1 MLFLLNAAKT
11 ASDALSVDALKI
23 EKLIDKLIDLSIT
36 AGKHILMAVVIFVV
50 GRFIVTLLN
59 RLLARMLE
67 RRKVDPTIQ
76 TFLRSL
82 VNILLMLLLVVSVI
96 GALGVNT
103 TSFAA
108 LLASAGVAIGMA
120 LSGQLQNLA
129 GGLIVLLFRPYKV
142 GDWIEAQGV
151 QGKVT
156 AIQIFHTILTMVD
169 NKVVYVPNGVMS
181 SGVVVNYNRND
192 TRRVEWVVGIDYGED
207 TVRAEAV
214 VREVIAA
221 DKRILADPAPYVAVQ
236 ALDASSVNLVA
247 RVWVKTEDY
256 WDVNYDTNRRIYDAF
271 NRAGI
276 NFPFPQQT
284 IHVVKE

>member
-76 TFLRSL
+76 TFLKSL

-151 QGKVT
+151 QGKVA

>member
-23 EKLIDKLIDLSIT
+23 EKLIDKLIDLSVT

-76 TFLRSL
+76 TFLKSL

>member
-1 MLFLLNAAKT
+1 MIPLLSAAQT
-11 ASDALSVDALKI
+11 AGESLSMDAVKL
-23 EKLIDKLIDLSIT
+23 EKLIDKLIDLSIA
-36 AGKHILMAVVIFVV
+36 AGKHILLAVVILVV
-50 GRFIVTLLN
+50 GRLIVNVLN
-59 RLLARMLE
+59 RLVARMLD

-76 TFLRSL
+76 TFLKSL
-82 VNILLMLLLVVSVI
+82 VNILLMVLLIVSVI
-96 GALGVNT
+96 GALGINT

-108 LLASAGVAIGMA
+108 LLASAGVAVGMA

-129 GGLIVLLFRPYKV
+129 GGIIVLFFRPYKV

-192 TRRVEWVVGIDYGED
+192 TRRVEWVIGIDYGED
-207 TVRAEAV
+207 TARAEAV

-221 DKRILADPAPYVAVQ
+221 DKRILDAPAPYVAVQ

-247 RVWVKTEDY
+247 RVWVKTPDY
-256 WDVNYDTNRRIYDAF
+256 WDVSYDTNRRIYDAF
-271 NRAGI
+271 NKAGI

-284 IHVVKE
+284 IHVVKD

>member
-1 MLFLLNAAKT
+1 MLPLLNAAQT
-11 ASDALSVDALKI
+11 AGESLSMDAVKL
-23 EKLIDKLIDLSIT
+23 EKLIDKLIDLSVT
-36 AGKHILMAVVIFVV
+36 AGKHILLAVVILVV
-50 GRFIVTLLN
+50 GRLIVNVLN
-59 RLLARMLE
+59 RLVARMLD

-76 TFLRSL
+76 TFLKSL
-82 VNILLMLLLVVSVI
+82 VNILLMVLLIVSVI
-96 GALGVNT
+96 GALGINT

-108 LLASAGVAIGMA
+108 LLASAGVAVGMA

-129 GGLIVLLFRPYKV
+129 GGIIVLFFRPYKV

-156 AIQIFHTILTMVD
+156 AIQIFHTILTMAD

-181 SGVVVNYNRND
+181 SGVVVNYNRNE
-192 TRRVEWVVGIDYGED
+192 TRRVEWVIGIDYGED
-207 TVRAEAV
+207 TARAEAV

-221 DKRILADPAPYVAVQ
+221 DKRILDDPAPYVAVQ

-247 RVWVKTEDY
+247 RVWVKAPDY
-256 WDVNYDTNRRIYDAF
+256 WDVSYDTNRRIYDAF
-271 NRAGI
+271 NKAGI

-284 IHVVKE
+284 IHVVKD

>member
-11 ASDALSVDALKI
+11 ASDALSVNALKI

-76 TFLRSL
+76 TFLKSL

>member
-23 EKLIDKLIDLSIT
+23 EKLIDRLIDLSIT

-76 TFLRSL
+76 TFLKSL

>member
-1 MLFLLNAAKT
+1 MLPLLNAAQT
-11 ASDALSVDALKI
+11 AGESLSMDAVKL
-23 EKLIDKLIDLSIT
+23 EKLIDKLIDLSIA
-36 AGKHILMAVVIFVV
+36 AGKHILLAVVILVV
-50 GRFIVTLLN
+50 GRLVVNLLN
-59 RLLARMLE
+59 RFVARMLD

-76 TFLRSL
+76 TFLKSL
-82 VNILLMLLLVVSVI
+82 VNILLMVLLIVSVI
-96 GALGVNT
+96 GALGINT

-108 LLASAGVAIGMA
+108 LLASAGVAVGMA

-129 GGLIVLLFRPYKV
+129 GGIIVLFFRPYKV

-192 TRRVEWVVGIDYGED
+192 TRRVEWVIGIDYSED
-207 TVRAEAV
+207 TARAEAV

-221 DKRILADPAPYVAVQ
+221 DKRILDAPAPYVAVQ

-247 RVWVKTEDY
+247 RVWVKTPDY
-256 WDVNYDTNRRIYDAF
+256 WDVSYDTNRRIYDAF
-271 NRAGI
+271 NKAGI

-284 IHVVKE
+284 IHVVKD

>member
-76 TFLRSL
+76 TFLKSL

-284 IHVVKE
+284 IHVVKD

>member
-50 GRFIVTLLN
+50 GRFVVTLLN

-76 TFLRSL
+76 TFLKSL

>member
-36 AGKHILMAVVIFVV
+36 AGKHILMAVVIFIV
-50 GRFIVTLLN
+50 GRFIVSLLN

-181 SGVVVNYNRND
+181 SGVVVNYNRNE

-221 DKRILADPAPYVAVQ
+221 DERILGDPAPYVAVQ

-247 RVWVKTEDY
+247 RVWVKTPDY

-284 IHVVKE
+284 IHVVKD

>member
-50 GRFIVTLLN
+50 GRFIVSLLN

-76 TFLRSL
+76 TFLKSL

-247 RVWVKTEDY
+247 RVWVKTPDY
-256 WDVNYDTNRRIYDAF
+256 WDVSYDTNRRIYDAF

>member
-1 MLFLLNAAKT
+1 MIPLLSAAQT
-11 ASDALSVDALKI
+11 AGESLSVDAVKL
-23 EKLIDKLIDLSIT
+23 EKLSDKLIDLSVT
-36 AGKHILMAVVIFVV
+36 AGKHILLAVVILVV
-50 GRFIVTLLN
+50 GRLIVNVLN
-59 RLLARMLE
+59 RLVARMLD

-76 TFLRSL
+76 TFLKSL
-82 VNILLMLLLVVSVI
+82 VNILLMVLLIVSVI
-96 GALGVNT
+96 GALGINT

-108 LLASAGVAIGMA
+108 LLASAGVAVGMA

-129 GGLIVLLFRPYKV
+129 GGIIVLFFRPYKV

-181 SGVVVNYNRND
+181 SGVVVNYNRNE
-192 TRRVEWVVGIDYGED
+192 TRRVEWVIGIDYGED
-207 TVRAEAV
+207 TARAEAV

-221 DKRILADPAPYVAVQ
+221 DKRILDDPAPYVAVQ

-247 RVWVKTEDY
+247 RVWVKAPDY

-271 NRAGI
+271 NKAGI

-284 IHVVKE
+284 IHVVKD

>member
-76 TFLRSL
+76 TFLKSL

-129 GGLIVLLFRPYKV
+129 GGLIVYKV

>member
-50 GRFIVTLLN
+50 GRFVVTLLN

-76 TFLRSL
+76 TFLKSL

-276 NFPFPQQT
+276 NFPFPQMDV
-284 IHVVKE
+284 HMR

>member
-1 MLFLLNAAKT
+1 MIPLLSAAQT
-11 ASDALSVDALKI
+11 AGESLSVDAVKL
-23 EKLIDKLIDLSIT
+23 EKLIDKLIDLSVT
-36 AGKHILMAVVIFVV
+36 AGKHILLAVVILVV
-50 GRFIVTLLN
+50 GRLIVNVLN
-59 RLLARMLE
+59 RLVARMLD

-76 TFLRSL
+76 TFLKSL
-82 VNILLMLLLVVSVI
+82 VNILLMVLLIVSVI
-96 GALGVNT
+96 GALGINT

-108 LLASAGVAIGMA
+108 LLASAGVAVGMA

-129 GGLIVLLFRPYKV
+129 GGIIVLFFRPYKV

-156 AIQIFHTILTMVD
+156 AIQIFHTILTMAD

-181 SGVVVNYNRND
+181 SGVVVNYNRNE
-192 TRRVEWVVGIDYGED
+192 TRRVEWVIGIDYGED
-207 TVRAEAV
+207 TARAEAV

-221 DKRILADPAPYVAVQ
+221 DKRILDAPAPYVAVQ

-247 RVWVKTEDY
+247 RVWVKTPDY
-256 WDVNYDTNRRIYDAF
+256 WDVSYDTNRRIYDAF
-271 NRAGI
+271 NKAGI

-284 IHVVKE
+284 IHVVKD

>member
-1 MLFLLNAAKT
+1 MSFLLNAAKT

-76 TFLRSL
+76 TFLKSL

>member
-1 MLFLLNAAKT
+1 MIPLLSAAQT
-11 ASDALSVDALKI
+11 AGESLSVDAVKL
-23 EKLIDKLIDLSIT
+23 EKLIDKLIDLSVT
-36 AGKHILMAVVIFVV
+36 AGKHILLAVVILVV
-50 GRFIVTLLN
+50 GRLIVNVLN
-59 RLLARMLE
+59 RLVARMLD

-76 TFLRSL
+76 TFLKSL
-82 VNILLMLLLVVSVI
+82 VNILLMVLLIVSVI
-96 GALGVNT
+96 GALGINT

-108 LLASAGVAIGMA
+108 LLASAGVAVGMA

-129 GGLIVLLFRPYKV
+129 GGIIVLFFRPYKV

-156 AIQIFHTILTMVD
+156 AIQIFHTILTMAD

-181 SGVVVNYNRND
+181 SGVVVNYNRNE
-192 TRRVEWVVGIDYGED
+192 TRRVEWVIGIDYGED
-207 TVRAEAV
+207 TARAEAV

-221 DKRILADPAPYVAVQ
+221 DKRILDDPAPYVAVQ

-247 RVWVKTEDY
+247 RVWVKAPDY

-271 NRAGI
+271 NKAGI

-284 IHVVKE
+284 IHVVKD

>member
-36 AGKHILMAVVIFVV
+36 AGKHILIAVVIFVV

-76 TFLRSL
+76 TFLKSL

>member
-11 ASDALSVDALKI
+11 AGDALSVDALKI

-76 TFLRSL
+76 TFLKSL

-284 IHVVKE
+284 IHVVKD

>member
-36 AGKHILMAVVIFVV
+36 AGKHILMAVVIFIV
-50 GRFIVTLLN
+50 GRFIVSLLN

-284 IHVVKE
+284 IHVVKD

>member
-1 MLFLLNAAKT
+1 MLTLLNAAQT
-11 ASDALSVDALKI
+11 AGEALTIDAVKV

-76 TFLRSL
+76 TFLKSL

>member
-1 MLFLLNAAKT
+1 MLCLLNAAKT

-76 TFLRSL
+76 TFLKSL

>member
-76 TFLRSL
+76 TFLKSL

-276 NFPFPQQT
+276 NFPFPQMDV
-284 IHVVKE
+284 HVKNN

>member
-1 MLFLLNAAKT
+1 MLPLLNAAQT
-11 ASDALSVDALKI
+11 AGESLSMDAVKL
-23 EKLIDKLIDLSIT
+23 EKLIDKLIDLSIA
-36 AGKHILMAVVIFVV
+36 AGKHILLAVVILVV
-50 GRFIVTLLN
+50 GRLVVNLLN
-59 RLLARMLE
+59 RLVARMLD

-76 TFLRSL
+76 TFLKSL
-82 VNILLMLLLVVSVI
+82 VNILLMVLLIVSVI
-96 GALGVNT
+96 GALGINT

-108 LLASAGVAIGMA
+108 LLASAGVAVGMA

-129 GGLIVLLFRPYKV
+129 GGIIVLFFRPYKV

-192 TRRVEWVVGIDYGED
+192 TRRVEWVIGIDYGED
-207 TVRAEAV
+207 TARAEAV

-221 DKRILADPAPYVAVQ
+221 DKRILDAPAPYVAVQ

-247 RVWVKTEDY
+247 RVWVKTPDY
-256 WDVNYDTNRRIYDAF
+256 WDVSYDTNRRIYDAF
-271 NRAGI
+271 NKAGI

-284 IHVVKE
+284 IHVVKD

>member
-23 EKLIDKLIDLSIT
+23 EKLMDKLIDLSIT

-76 TFLRSL
+76 TFLKSL

>member
-76 TFLRSL
+76 TFLKSL

-221 DKRILADPAPYVAVQ
+221 DKRILTDPAPYVAVQ

>member
-76 TFLRSL
+76 TFLKSL

-103 TSFAA
+103 TS
-108 LLASAGVAIGMA
+108 LPPCWPPPVWPSAWPYRG
-120 LSGQLQNLA
+120 SCRTWLA
-129 GGLIVLLFRPYKV
+129 GSSSCCSALTRWATGL
-142 GDWIEAQGV
+142 
-151 QGKVT
+151 
-156 AIQIFHTILTMVD
+156 
-169 NKVVYVPNGVMS
+169 
-181 SGVVVNYNRND
+181 
-192 TRRVEWVVGIDYGED
+192 RR
-207 TVRAEAV
+207 RAC
-214 VREVIAA
+214 R
-221 DKRILADPAPYVAVQ
+221 
-236 ALDASSVNLVA
+236 A
-247 RVWVKTEDY
+247 R
-256 WDVNYDTNRRIYDAF
+256 
-271 NRAGI
+271 
-276 NFPFPQQT
+276 
-284 IHVVKE
+284 

>member
-76 TFLRSL
+76 TFLKSL

-236 ALDASSVNLVA
+236 ALDASSVNLVT

>member
-1 MLFLLNAAKT
+1 MLPLLNAAQT
-11 ASDALSVDALKI
+11 AGESLSMDAVKL
-23 EKLIDKLIDLSIT
+23 EKLIDKLIDLSIA
-36 AGKHILMAVVIFVV
+36 AGKHILLAVVILVV
-50 GRFIVTLLN
+50 GRLIVNVLN
-59 RLLARMLE
+59 RLVARMLD

-76 TFLRSL
+76 TFLKSL
-82 VNILLMLLLVVSVI
+82 VNILLMVLLIVSVI
-96 GALGVNT
+96 GALGINT

-108 LLASAGVAIGMA
+108 LLASAGVAVGMA

-129 GGLIVLLFRPYKV
+129 GGIIVLFFRPYKV

-192 TRRVEWVVGIDYGED
+192 TRRVEWVIGIDYGED
-207 TVRAEAV
+207 TARAEAV

-221 DKRILADPAPYVAVQ
+221 DKRILDAPEPYVAVQ

-247 RVWVKTEDY
+247 RVWVKTPDY
-256 WDVNYDTNRRIYDAF
+256 WDVSYDTNRRIYDAF
-271 NRAGI
+271 NKAGI

-284 IHVVKE
+284 IHVVKD

>member
-76 TFLRSL
+76 TFLKSL

-120 LSGQLQNLA
+120 LSGQLQNLSC
-129 GGLIVLLFRPYKV
+129 GLIVLLFRPYKV

-214 VREVIAA
+214 IREVIAA

>member
-1 MLFLLNAAKT
+1 MLPLLNAAQT
-11 ASDALSVDALKI
+11 AGESLSMDAVKL
-23 EKLIDKLIDLSIT
+23 EKLIDKLIDLSIA
-36 AGKHILMAVVIFVV
+36 AGKHILLAVVILVV
-50 GRFIVTLLN
+50 GRLVVNLLN
-59 RLLARMLE
+59 HFVARMLD

-76 TFLRSL
+76 TFLKSL
-82 VNILLMLLLVVSVI
+82 VNILLMVLLIVSVI
-96 GALGVNT
+96 GALGINT

-108 LLASAGVAIGMA
+108 LLASAGVAVGMA

-129 GGLIVLLFRPYKV
+129 GGIIVLFFRPYKV

-192 TRRVEWVVGIDYGED
+192 TRRVEWVIGIDYGED
-207 TVRAEAV
+207 TARAEAV

-221 DKRILADPAPYVAVQ
+221 DKRILDAPAPYVAVQ

-247 RVWVKTEDY
+247 RVWVKTPDY
-256 WDVNYDTNRRIYDAF
+256 WDVSYDTNRRIYDAF
-271 NRAGI
+271 NKAGI

-284 IHVVKE
+284 IHVVKD

>member
-1 MLFLLNAAKT
+1 MLLLLNAAKT

-76 TFLRSL
+76 TFLKSL

>member
-76 TFLRSL
+76 TFLKSL
-82 VNILLMLLLVVSVI
+82 VNILLMFLLVVSVI

>member
-1 MLFLLNAAKT
+1 MLLLLNAATT
-11 ASDALSVDALKI
+11 AGDALSVDAGKI

-36 AGKHILMAVVIFVV
+36 AGKHILLAVVILVV
-50 GRFIVTLLN
+50 GRLVVNMLN
-59 RLLARMLE
+59 RFVARMLE

-76 TFLRSL
+76 TFLKSL
-82 VNILLMLLLVVSVI
+82 VNILLMVLLIVSVI
-96 GALGVNT
+96 GALGINT

-108 LLASAGVAIGMA
+108 LLASAGVAVGMA

-129 GGLIVLLFRPYKV
+129 GGIIVLLFRPYKV

-156 AIQIFHTILTMVD
+156 AIQIFHTILTMAD

-192 TRRVEWVVGIDYGED
+192 TRRVEWVIGIDYGED

-221 DKRILADPAPYVAVQ
+221 DKRILDDPAPYVAVQ

-247 RVWVKTEDY
+247 RVWVKPGDY
-256 WDVNYDTNRRIYDAF
+256 WDVSYDMNRRIYDAF

>member
-76 TFLRSL
+76 TFLKSL

-129 GGLIVLLFRPYKV
+129 GGLIVLLYRPYKV

>member
-76 TFLRSL
+76 TFLKSL

-192 TRRVEWVVGIDYGED
+192 TRRVEWIVGIDYGED

>member
-11 ASDALSVDALKI
+11 ASEALSVDALKI

-76 TFLRSL
+76 TFLKSL